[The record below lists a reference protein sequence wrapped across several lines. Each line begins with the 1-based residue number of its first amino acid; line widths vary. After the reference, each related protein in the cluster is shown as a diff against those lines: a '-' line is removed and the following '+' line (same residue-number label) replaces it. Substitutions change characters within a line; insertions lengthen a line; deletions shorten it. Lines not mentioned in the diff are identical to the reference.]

1 MNRSMMN
8 DALRLELKAR
18 LSAHRFSHTLG
29 VEKEMRALA
38 SIYLPDRVEEAASAG
53 LLHDIT
59 KEFTREE
66 HLSYAR
72 KNGICIEADEQE
84 NAALLHSRTGAYYAK
99 EHYPLLI
106 TDDIFSAIL
115 KHTTADADMSVMDI
129 LLYLADF
136 MEEGRGYESCQRL
149 RSFFYTKLSERK
161 LAPELLLFDTLIFA
175 LDLSL
180 AVLERE
186 RCKISDRSRRAREW
200 ADAQREEYTGKK

>member
-1 MNRSMMN
+1 MNRSKMN
-8 DALRLELKAR
+8 DALRLELEAR

-66 HLSYAR
+66 HLSYAD
-72 KNGICIEADEQE
+72 KNGIYIEAEERE
-84 NAALLHSRTGAYYAK
+84 NPALLHSRTGAYYAE

-106 TDDIFSAIL
+106 TEDVFSAIL
-115 KHTTADADMSVMDI
+115 RHTTADANMSVMDT

-149 RSFFYTKLSERK
+149 RSFFYTKLSEHK
-161 LAPELLLFDTLIFA
+161 LSPELLLLDTLIFA
-175 LDLSL
+175 LDLSF
-180 AVLERE
+180 AVFERE
-186 RCKISDRSRRAREW
+186 NRNISDRSRRPQEW
-200 ADAQREEYTGKK
+200 AVARRDEHIGKK